1 MSVAR
6 LGRAE
11 DVVAKVWTVDGR
23 PVQQSTR
30 ESMDQYPTRA
40 NQKLMQRLTG

>member
-1 MSVAR
+1 MRVAR

-23 PVQQSTR
+23 PVQQST
-30 ESMDQYPTRA
+30 ERA
-40 NQKLMQRLTG
+40 WTCIRQEQTKNSCNV